1 MLLNILHWLFAIML
15 WMSSIIVPNKYLNFA
30 LCFQIM
36 IFISWLLTERCILW
50 DIQKKIDPSFKVKA
64 DTSSERFGID
74 RTLWLYITH
83 SAIYLNTLYLGYRM
97 NKLQE
102 VIVLLVIYM
111 CFNGQYF
118 HKGDDD
124 LNKYAI

>member
-1 MLLNILHWLFAIML
+1 MLLNILHWFFAIML
-15 WMSSIIVPNKYLNFA
+15 WMSSIIVPNKYLTFA
-30 LCFQIM
+30 LYLQIM

-50 DIQKKIDPSFKVKA
+50 DIQMMMDPNFKVTS
-64 DTSSERFGID
+64 DTTSEKLGID
-74 RTLWLYITH
+74 RTLWLYVIHT
-83 SAIYLNTLYLGYRM
+83 AIYLNTLYLGYRM

-102 VIVLLVIYM
+102 VIVLLLVYV

>member
-1 MLLNILHWLFAIML
+1 MLLNIIHWFIAIML

-30 LCFQIM
+30 LYLQSM
-36 IFISWLLTERCILW
+36 IFISWLLIERCILW

-83 SAIYLNTLYLGYRM
+83 TAIYLNTLYLGYKM